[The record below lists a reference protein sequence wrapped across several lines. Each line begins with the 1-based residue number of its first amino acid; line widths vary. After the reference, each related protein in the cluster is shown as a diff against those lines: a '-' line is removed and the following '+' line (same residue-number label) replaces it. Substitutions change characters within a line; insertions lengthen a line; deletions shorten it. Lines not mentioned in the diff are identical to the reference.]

1 MQPDTALYFSGS
13 VFTMASKMQQSP
25 GGFYYNHIKPPS
37 VLRSFMHMRT
47 ASEGAALTSNSMQNT
62 SGGLPPYEADLAATP
77 EHPQCRPLMELHQ
90 NQHTLPTSPKKSK
103 DGKQHSTRDD
113 GFKSLH
119 KKTLSSISLKSLAGR
134 DTDKD
139 SKSKDKETKPNKS
152 KKTTNLSKLLS
163 RPKSSK
169 SLRKEA
175 AEQEAREIKD
185 KENQDPDTSPQ
196 DNNSS
201 QPPPIYAQFSSTYFS
216 NQSSAG
222 KDLADEINLYT
233 PRDYS
238 PGKQRNF
245 YDEKGRAPSLNR
257 GDTGLLRPKSTYLP
271 SSFSLQDIGK
281 RIGASSPRNSSEL
294 TRKISEARRRTS
306 LDINVKAGSANAGK
320 TVHGLVSKV
329 VDTKSKVSGV
339 TRQPILNDK
348 DVDREFEAMLDR
360 RNIPEHQR
368 GKMRSLTMVMKRDFI
383 RQDCA
388 ESASKNNDGTGNSSS
403 NSSADAAA
411 SPANLP
417 EAKSKRPR
425 SLTFTLSRGSSKDA
439 SSPTKKLKPQ
449 ATIGLHSR
457 TSSVDGISERS
468 KSFAASGAAAAHTL
482 VAKAKSQL
490 SDDFVSYLRK
500 VQKPEIVEVGR
511 LHKLRIIL
519 RNETVAW
526 IEGFIGQ
533 GGMTE
538 IVGLLHRTM
547 EVEWRYVISLAKL
560 CSLLTNKREEHED
573 ALLHEVLLCL
583 KALSTTDLAL
593 RYISNI
599 QDTLFPALLHLIFD
613 EEKKGPSEFTTR
625 NIITS
630 LLFTYLKSAPI
641 SERASR
647 AKTLLTYLK
656 DPEPD
661 ESQRPVEFVLEMRR
675 SRPYQVWCKEVV
687 NVTKEVFWIFLH
699 NLNVIVLPGAT
710 AKNGD
715 AADSLDSGS
724 STIISSVSDKYLD
737 SSDPHHLYMA
747 RHFPPELPPVPAA
760 PYVGGVEWDATNYL
774 ASHLDIINGILA
786 CLPTR
791 DERNAL
797 REQLR
802 VSGWEKCM
810 GGTLRLCKEKFYGC
824 VHAALRCWVAAAAED
839 GWNTRD
845 VRCGPSTEHQSP
857 VRKNIKKT
865 TAVDPAPKIEMKLDF
880 GREDKKAVRDDGW
893 L

>member
-1 MQPDTALYFSGS
+1 
-13 VFTMASKMQQSP
+13 MASKIQQSP

-62 SGGLPPYEADLAATP
+62 SGGLPPYEADLAATH
-77 EHPQCRPLMELHQ
+77 EHPQCKPLMELHQ

-175 AEQEAREIKD
+175 AEQEARETKD

-201 QPPPIYAQFSSTYFS
+201 QTPPIYAQFSSTYFS

-271 SSFSLQDIGK
+271 SSFSLQDISR

-294 TRKISEARRRTS
+294 TRKISEARRPS
-306 LDINVKAGSANAGK
+306 LDNNVKAGSANAGK
-320 TVHGLVSKV
+320 TVHGLSSKV
-329 VDTKSKVSGV
+329 VDTEPKVSGV
-339 TRQPILNDK
+339 KRQPILNDK

-388 ESASKNNDGTGNSSS
+388 ESASKNNDRTGNSSS

-411 SPANLP
+411 SPANLL

-490 SDDFVSYLRK
+490 SHDFVSYLRK
-500 VQKPEIVEVGR
+500 VRKPEIVEVGR

-533 GGMTE
+533 GGMEE

-547 EVEWRYVISLAKL
+547 EVEW
-560 CSLLTNKREEHED
+560 REEHED

-699 NLNVIVLPGAT
+699 NLNVIVVP
-710 AKNGD
+710 
-715 AADSLDSGS
+715 
-724 STIISSVSDKYLD
+724 VSDKYLD
-737 SSDPHHLYMA
+737 SSDLNHLYMA

-845 VRCGPSTEHQSP
+845 VRCGPSTENQSP
-857 VRKNIKKT
+857 VRKNTKKT